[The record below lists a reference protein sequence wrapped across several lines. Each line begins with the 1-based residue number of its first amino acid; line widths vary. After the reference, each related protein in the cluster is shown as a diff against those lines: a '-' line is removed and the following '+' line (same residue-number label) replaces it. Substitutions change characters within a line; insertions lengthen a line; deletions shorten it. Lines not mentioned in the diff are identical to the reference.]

1 MKRFLTVLLALALLA
16 GCASREQVPQAS
28 SSHPAGS
35 SNQAAEEPGQ
45 PEEPSSVPE
54 ESALPQ
60 KPPKEEPE
68 EPAESS
74 SSAPEELE
82 PWQEDDTL
90 RPPLEGSQVPADTQ
104 SITLAA
110 ETTAFPAGEPV
121 ELAYTVENG
130 STQVLAY
137 TFNYVVEWLDSDE
150 AWQRVSYPEGQ
161 EPQAD
166 EGITVLEP
174 GESGSCLAEIP
185 AEMLTAGGSYRLRRG
200 VWAYEYEV
208 NTRKGS
214 LPDEELGRFD
224 VTLEFTVG

>member
-28 SSHPAGS
+28 SSHPTGAS
-35 SNQAAEEPGQ
+35 SQAAEEPEQ

-74 SSAPEELE
+74 SSAPE
-82 PWQEDDTL
+82 
-90 RPPLEGSQVPADTQ
+90 
-104 SITLAA
+104 
-110 ETTAFPAGEPV
+110 